1 MNLRVGGYV
10 EKSCLKATKMPG
22 VMVTFNLWVGQAGR
36 QAGSREAETESLSS
50 TPPWSTA
57 GTRQRKPVSKSRKK
71 C

>member
-1 MNLRVGGYV
+1 
-10 EKSCLKATKMPG
+10 MPG